1 LSLQSEKRR
10 ARARENL
17 ALAFFLADR
26 DPLWAVVALFYGVHH
41 LLIALSQALVYAA
54 QLPEDALA
62 LPLPKAASEQE
73 HLADLSKRALRKA
86 ERLWA
91 QGLTFS
97 PEGRQELAQ
106 LAQATLERLE
116 RALTAPGHGRQGP
129 GPGGG
134 AAAPGAP
141 GQAGSLPP
149 GPPAAA
155 TAPGGEPGPRPS
167 PTWTCSCS
175 WRSSTRGLTGWPTWW
190 GS

>member
-1 LSLQSEKRR
+1 LSPESEKRR
-10 ARARENL
+10 ARAGEDL

-116 RALTAPGHGRQGP
+116 RALTALATGDRALAQEVERQHPELLARLEASRQAHLQRLRHREESRALDPHPPGLALAR
-129 GPGGG
+129 GG
-134 AAAPGAP
+134 A
-141 GQAGSLPP
+141 QR
-149 GPPAAA
+149 
-155 TAPGGEPGPRPS
+155 GG
-167 PTWTCSCS
+167 
-175 WRSSTRGLTGWPTWW
+175 
-190 GS
+190 